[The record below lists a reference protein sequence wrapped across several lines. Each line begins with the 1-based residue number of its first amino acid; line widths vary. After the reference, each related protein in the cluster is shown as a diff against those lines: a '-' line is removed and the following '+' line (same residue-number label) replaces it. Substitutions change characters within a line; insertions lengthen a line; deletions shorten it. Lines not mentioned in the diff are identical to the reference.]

1 MTIPQA
7 LSKYPIQLSEQL
19 IRVWIQ
25 SGSCPFGYVIRPKN
39 KRNGRNTYYINEQ
52 ALKNFIEGKGVQTDG
67 LFND

>member
-25 SGSCPFGYVIRPKN
+25 NGTCPFGYIIRQKN
-39 KRNGRNTYYINEQ
+39 GRTGRNTYFINEAQ
-52 ALKNFIEGKGVQTDG
+52 LRDFIEGKSNG
-67 LFND
+67 

>member
-25 SGSCPFGYVIRPKN
+25 SGNCPFGYIVRAKD
-39 KRNGRNTYYINEQ
+39 KRNGRNTYYIAEEK
-52 ALKNFIEGKGVQTDG
+52 LRCFIEGRGV
-67 LFND
+67 